1 MSVLEDVIMGNEIP
15 PQLILMTSI
24 SPSAFCSG
32 YASSCETLFS
42 SQVLILMYLLKST
55 LYFKSFV
62 QPDFHSVKSSSFTR
76 PVKQQHH
83 WKQNSFVLCF
93 AQLGHSTFKI
103 LIKDETNF
111 WTDFSN
117 RGNVRN
123 VFQRDFHHAK
133 VIKSG
138 FPFACFLII
147 IISHT
152 QTCRLP
158 NFYSRVSNNRTASKT
173 YIREN
178 SISYGLQRRTIWCCW
193 PVQNF

>member
-24 SPSAFCSG
+24 SPSAVRNVVWNAFFFTST
-32 YASSCETLFS
+32 YLNVFINVHF
-42 SQVLILMYLLKST
+42 VLGG
-55 LYFKSFV
+55 SFV
-62 QPDFHSVKSSSFTR
+62 QSDFHSVKSSNFTR
-76 PVKQQHH
+76 GDQRAAKQSIE
-83 WKQNSFVLCF
+83 NSFVLCF

-178 SISYGLQRRTIWCCW
+178 AISYGLQRRTIWCCW
-193 PVQNF
+193 TDDKWLI

>member
-158 NFYSRVSNNRTASKT
+158 NY
-173 YIREN
+173 
-178 SISYGLQRRTIWCCW
+178 
-193 PVQNF
+193 